1 MIYVGERV
9 ALGFLVFCGFV
20 IGWIVVVLAPVI
32 LSLQLSS
39 TMLPSGGLLHLFP
52 GYPHDV
58 EQGVSVRQTP

>member
-1 MIYVGERV
+1 V
-9 ALGFLVFCGFV
+9 ALGFLVSCDLAFGG
-20 IGWIVVVLAPVI
+20 IGTVSAVLAPVI

-39 TMLPSGGLLHLFP
+39 TMLPSGGRLHLFP